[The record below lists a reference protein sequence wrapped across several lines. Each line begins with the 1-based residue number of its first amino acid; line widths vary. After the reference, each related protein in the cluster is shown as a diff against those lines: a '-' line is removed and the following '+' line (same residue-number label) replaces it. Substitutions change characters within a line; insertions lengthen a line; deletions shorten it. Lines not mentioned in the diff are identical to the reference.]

1 MSGTVPD
8 IDLGMYEI
16 VDLSKQKSKKR
27 TSSKDGQNLISPIP
41 LYDEEEH
48 EVLTGNLSCKSNEN
62 TVEKKSSANV
72 SDLYAKVDLSKKK
85 AKNTGDSKAQQVLS
99 SDVPLYHVT
108 QHNVL
113 TRNLTGRR
121 MENFSNSKPSSTN
134 VSDVYAVVDL
144 SKKKKRR
151 QAEEKVFPKE
161 AATSTQLNDNKRSH
175 FFERDIHNDCIDSL
189 PGKVSYKERGTS
201 PNTCKFCLHFIVL
214 LMNILVVITVVTI
227 AAVSLIK
234 VSNLDMSNR
243 EYNEKISILRQNYS
257 NLQKNYVE
265 LLKRFYKCN
274 ETIISLHDELP
285 SIKSQIEN
293 GSTSY
298 HNLYVSR
305 NNISNMIMDLY
316 KYATSQ
322 FVDNYLSSCSD
333 ISRKNSSYASG
344 SYIVRSSAGVLR
356 SVYCDFNRTFG
367 GNSTGWTR
375 VAEVDVNNCPCGLR
389 HVITNNSVHT
399 CVVKEDNASCTEIN
413 YPVYN
418 LSYTQITGQ
427 IIGYQVGTSDGFV
440 SVDVPRP
447 TNFTD
452 LNSNYLDGVSIS
464 TNGQHVWS
472 FATGCNCHLTQNKPT
487 IIGED
492 YTCDGVQAAENDYYE
507 LLWASQQCG
516 GNATWFH
523 KILPPTTT
531 DIKVRICRDQNRE
544 DEDLAIKTLEL
555 YIK

>member
-8 IDLGMYEI
+8 MDLGMYEI

-27 TSSKDGQNLISPIP
+27 TSSKDGQNLLSAVP

-48 EVLTGNLSCKSNEN
+48 KVLTVNLSSKSNEN

-85 AKNTGDSKAQQVLS
+85 AKNTGDSKSQHISS

-113 TRNLTGRR
+113 TRNLTSRR
-121 MENFSNSKPSSTN
+121 MENFSNSKPSSPN

-175 FFERDIHNDCIDSL
+175 FFEKDIHNDNIDSL

-293 GSTSY
+293 GSTFY
-298 HNLYVSR
+298 HNLYVSD
-305 NNISNMIMDLY
+305 NNIINIIMDLY

-322 FVDNYLSSCSD
+322 LVDNHFSSCFD
-333 ISRKNSSYASG
+333 ISRSIVTQASG
-344 SYIVRSSAGVLR
+344 NYIVRSSAGVLR
-356 SVYCDFNRTFG
+356 SVYCDFNITFAE
-367 GNSTGWTR
+367 NSTG
-375 VAEVDVNNCPCGLR
+375 
-389 HVITNNSVHT
+389 
-399 CVVKEDNASCTEIN
+399 
-413 YPVYN
+413 
-418 LSYTQITGQ
+418 
-427 IIGYQVGTSDGFV
+427 
-440 SVDVPRP
+440 
-447 TNFTD
+447 
-452 LNSNYLDGVSIS
+452 
-464 TNGQHVWS
+464 
-472 FATGCNCHLTQNKPT
+472 
-487 IIGED
+487 
-492 YTCDGVQAAENDYYE
+492 
-507 LLWASQQCG
+507 
-516 GNATWFH
+516 
-523 KILPPTTT
+523 
-531 DIKVRICRDQNRE
+531 
-544 DEDLAIKTLEL
+544 
-555 YIK
+555 